1 MNRVLLLGDS
11 QVERVWANVRGNR
24 EILRDAIFCPVKNRK
39 SMLPGLQSV
48 KPSVNWGFVY
58 ILLEIDG

>member
-24 EILRDAIFCPVKNRK
+24 EILCDAIFCPVKNRK
-39 SMLPGLQSV
+39 SMLPGLQSA
-48 KPSVNWGFVY
+48 KPSVNGGFTY
-58 ILLEIDG
+58 ILYETDR

>member
-11 QVERVWANVRGNR
+11 QVERVWANVSGNR
-24 EILRDAIFCPVKNRK
+24 EILCDAIFCPVKNRK

-48 KPSVNWGFVY
+48 KPSVNGGFTY
-58 ILLEIDG
+58 ILYETDR